1 MTRHWL
7 VCAAAF
13 LMMTGVAF
21 AQGIS
26 SGLSTSTQSM
36 PGGNTSGAATSSTPP
51 PAAPR
56 SAPANPNITNYGTG
70 GMQALPGTSP
80 NIGKGN

>member
-1 MTRHWL
+1 
-7 VCAAAF
+7 VGAAAF

-26 SGLSTSTQSM
+26 PGSSTSTQSM
-36 PGGNTSGAATSSTPP
+36 PGGNTSAAATSSTPP
-51 PAAPR
+51 AAPG

>member
-1 MTRHWL
+1 MTRRWL
-7 VCAAAF
+7 MGAAAF
-13 LMMTGVAF
+13 LMMTGVSF

-26 SGLSTSTQSM
+26 SGSSTSTQSM

-51 PAAPR
+51 AAPS

>member
-7 VCAAAF
+7 VGAAAF

-26 SGLSTSTQSM
+26 SGSSTSTQSM
-36 PGGNTSGAATSSTPP
+36 PGGNTSAAATSSTPP
-51 PAAPR
+51 AAPG